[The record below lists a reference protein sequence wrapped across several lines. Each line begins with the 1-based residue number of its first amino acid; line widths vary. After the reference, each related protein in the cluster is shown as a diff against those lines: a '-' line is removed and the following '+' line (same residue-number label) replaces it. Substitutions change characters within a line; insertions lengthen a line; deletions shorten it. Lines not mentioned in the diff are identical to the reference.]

1 MCTTVRGC
9 GSLTVFV
16 GRDEDAVLPAA
27 SGVV

>member
-1 MCTTVRGC
+1 MHYCVGGV

-16 GRDEDAVLPAA
+16 GRDEDAVRPAA